1 MSGTLL
7 GKDAINFWIQFEK
20 RERERERER
29 EAKRNWLQP
38 LWRLRSPI
46 TYKLEALESW
56 QHSSCLPQGLN
67 PEMPMV

>member
-1 MSGTLL
+1 MAAR
-7 GKDAINFWIQFEK
+7 KQ
-20 RERERERER
+20 RERERER

>member
-1 MSGTLL
+1 LWHGSQE
-7 GKDAINFWIQFEK
+7 AE